1 MCIRDRP
8 TVALLVVALARLLG
22 ALMWNIRAVGVEY
35 IPTEGPVVF
44 ASNHMSIADA
54 HAIAFFVKM
63 CIRDRLNSESLVN
76 RLIARN
82 KKGRPKAAAAFGTK
96 LSGSPEPSQWLSL
109 IHI

>member
-1 MCIRDRP
+1 MKSTANGFPGAIPNWSAFRSGATELP

-54 HAIAFFVKM
+54 HAIAFFV
-63 CIRDRLNSESLVN
+63 N
-76 RLIARN
+76 R
-82 KKGRPKAAAAFGTK
+82 P
-96 LSGSPEPSQWLSL
+96 P
-109 IHI
+109 IHYVTG